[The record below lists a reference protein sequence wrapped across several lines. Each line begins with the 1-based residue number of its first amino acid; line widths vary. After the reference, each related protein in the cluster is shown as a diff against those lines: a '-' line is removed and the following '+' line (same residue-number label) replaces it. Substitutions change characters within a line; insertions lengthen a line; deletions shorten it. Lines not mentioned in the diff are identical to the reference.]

1 MKLWDWTK
9 IDEIV
14 ASFARPY
21 QQYACSSAIA
31 FGTVWSVVTHSN
43 DVAITVFVTACAGLA
58 GNAAILRTLD
68 KKTAAT
74 ADVAK
79 TVGAANASVSP

>member
-1 MKLWDWTK
+1 VKLWDWGK
-9 IDEIV
+9 IDDIV

-21 QQYACSSAIA
+21 QQYVCSTAIA
-31 FGTVWSVVTHSN
+31 FSTVWSIVTHSS
-43 DVAITVFVTACAGLA
+43 DLAVGACVAACAGLA

-79 TVGAANASVSP
+79 TVGANVSP